1 MARSKN
7 YQLENYQLY
16 SNPTFDSIKITANLL
31 YPLTPFWRRIS
42 CILFFFVLLFI
53 KYIPQLFNRHFLQFL
68 QKNNS
73 KINSS
78 SATHPLKRID
88 TPQIQTEPFP
98 LFEIKYI
105 YIYIYV
111 HLYISPRAFNRIYSR
126 KEARCPSPPP
136 WNRYS
141 NVSRSSPDDLPPP
154 LEESTT
160 ALFEKERFTGIPLPF
175 SFLPSFTHQMVL
187 RWTIDWWPI
196 ARCPRNPVLPPETV
210 QVCRHARSPLSLFFR
225 LRARRRRRALFDVS

>member
-105 YIYIYV
+105 YIYTYTSISLLA
-111 HLYISPRAFNRIYSR
+111 HLTVFIRERRPG
-126 KEARCPSPPP
+126 ARHHLRGTDIPTYRGRRQTTC
-136 WNRYS
+136 
-141 NVSRSSPDDLPPP
+141 PPP